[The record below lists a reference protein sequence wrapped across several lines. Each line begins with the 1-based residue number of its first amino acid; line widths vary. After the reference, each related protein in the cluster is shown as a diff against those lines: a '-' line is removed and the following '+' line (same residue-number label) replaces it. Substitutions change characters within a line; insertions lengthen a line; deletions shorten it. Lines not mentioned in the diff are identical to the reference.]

1 MIRLYT
7 DGAWRK
13 KEKAAGGAAVIIYEN
28 GKIATT
34 HSYLGDVTNNCAE
47 LRAIKI
53 GLEEVLRS
61 GRIKEMQVTVYSD
74 STYAIGIL
82 TQNWKAKANKQ
93 LIQEIKAIMAEF
105 SSVEFNWVKGHG
117 KDRYNRLADLL
128 ANIAIDQHFGRDIK
142 YPIPLTKLQ
151 KKKVSKPTQTKRKQ
165 QPRRVENNT

>member
-28 GKIATT
+28 GRIATI
-34 HSYLGDVTNNCAE
+34 HDFLGDVTNNCAE
-47 LRAIKI
+47 LKAIQM

-61 GRIKEMQVTVYSD
+61 GRHKEINVTVYSD

-82 TQNWKAKANKQ
+82 TKNWKAKANRQ
-93 LIQEIKAIMAEF
+93 LIQDIKATMSKFA
-105 SSVEFNWVKGHG
+105 SVEFTWVKGHG

-128 ANIAIDQHFGRDIK
+128 ANIAIDQYFGRDIK
-142 YPIPLTKLQ
+142 YPLPMEQ
-151 KKKVSKPTQTKRKQ
+151 FKKKSKRRRPSQK
-165 QPRRVENNT
+165 RVENISQ